1 MSFEIGFSF
10 VRVRRILLYVQ
21 NTMEQ
26 ISNLLFHVECSQRYK
41 NFHKQSIRKW
51 FERVSGSMRDMI
63 SWKLWANLRGT
74 GCMFPEHVKQDLFY
88 LGKLPV
94 RLEKQNRE
102 ESLGKVFQDSQV
114 CVKPPGMDI
123 QSWIAVRTC
132 FCFAWTS
139 WQLPCSGKVEVSSNK
154 VPISHI

>member
-10 VRVRRILLYVQ
+10 VRVRRILLYEQ

-26 ISNLLFHVECSQRYK
+26 ISNLLFHVECFQRYK
-41 NFHKQSIRKW
+41 NFHEQSIRKW
-51 FERVSGSMRDMI
+51 FERVSGGMGDMT

-74 GCMFPEHVKQDLFY
+74 DCMFPERVKKNLFY
-88 LGKLPV
+88 LDKLPV

-102 ESLGKVFQDSQV
+102 ESLGKVLQDSQV
-114 CVKPPGMDI
+114 CVKSPGMYI
-123 QSWIAVRTC
+123 QSWIAVRTRL
-132 FCFAWTS
+132 CFAWTS

-154 VPISHI
+154 VPIVHI